1 MTEGSG
7 KAKPGRLVRGIP
19 TGTAQE
25 RRPRRRSPQKAFS
38 RTKEQRDQS
47 NKLSELEWDCAHEL
61 DRGVSEQAITV
72 CEELDNPD
80 DAEMLAT
87 LEAANLKPATPE
99 PHEQML
105 SIYTRAG
112 RADLAKA
119 EQQKLDQLAKSS
131 KNSDH
136 D

>member
-19 TGTAQE
+19 TGSAVQE
-25 RRPRRRSPQKAFS
+25 RRPRRRSQKAFS

>member
-1 MTEGSG
+1 MGL
-7 KAKPGRLVRGIP
+7 R
-19 TGTAQE
+19 
-25 RRPRRRSPQKAFS
+25 S
-38 RTKEQRDQS
+38 RTGSRRERASD
-47 NKLSELEWDCAHEL
+47 H
-61 DRGVSEQAITV
+61 V
-72 CEELDNPD
+72 CGELDNPD